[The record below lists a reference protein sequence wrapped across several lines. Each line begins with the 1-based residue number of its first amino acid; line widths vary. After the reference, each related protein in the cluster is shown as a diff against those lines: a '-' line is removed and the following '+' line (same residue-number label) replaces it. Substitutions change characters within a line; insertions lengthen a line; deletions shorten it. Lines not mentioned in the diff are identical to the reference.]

1 MRPNDRRVD
10 FEKRFAILPPNGGSV
25 APDGAHYRRECSGHS
40 GAVSLEHRAN
50 VLLPVVITALNGE
63 SCRVRGR
70 ERGSLII
77 GVMFGALA
85 VPRIAGAAAAL
96 NLNPELWITA
106 MNVIIFVALI
116 YPTNR
121 FLLQPILKVLRE
133 RIEAVE
139 GTAGRASAIREE
151 AAAHRSDLEERLAEA
166 RAEAQ
171 SRRVRIQAETEAEE
185 RTLIDA
191 ARRAATVSVA
201 ELRETLAGELE
212 SARSALEAD
221 ARGLAEEAAAKILG
235 RAL

>member
-1 MRPNDRRVD
+1 M
-10 FEKRFAILPPNGGSV
+10 
-25 APDGAHYRRECSGHS
+25 
-40 GAVSLEHRAN
+40 
-50 VLLPVVITALNGE
+50 
-63 SCRVRGR
+63 RGR

-106 MNVIIFVALI
+106 MNVIIFASLI

-121 FLLQPILKVLRE
+121 FVLQPVLKVLLARV
-133 RIEAVE
+133 EAVE
-139 GTAGRASAIREE
+139 GTTRRASELREE
-151 AAAHRSDLEERLAEA
+151 AAAQRSDLEERLAQA

-171 SRRVRIQAETEAEE
+171 ARRVGILAETEAEE
-185 RTLIDA
+185 RSLIDA
-191 ARRAATVSVA
+191 ARGAAAAGIA
-201 ELRETLAGELE
+201 ELRETVAGELE